1 MIDQCISAEFPDPE
15 EDLELYNII
24 RRQMIHGPCG
34 ALNKNSPC
42 MKDGRCTKK
51 FPKRLVEET
60 QCGEDGYPKYRRRA
74 PGEGDF
80 SATVRQG
87 QLGEVTVDNK

>member
-24 RRQMIHGPCG
+24 RRQMFHGPCG
-34 ALNKNSPC
+34 TLNKNSPC
-42 MKDGRCTKK
+42 IKDGRCTKK

-60 QCGEDGYPKYRRRA
+60 QCGEDGYPKYRRKHMVKVV
-74 PGEGDF
+74 
-80 SATVRQG
+80 SQ
-87 QLGEVTVDNK
+87 QLFDKDNWER